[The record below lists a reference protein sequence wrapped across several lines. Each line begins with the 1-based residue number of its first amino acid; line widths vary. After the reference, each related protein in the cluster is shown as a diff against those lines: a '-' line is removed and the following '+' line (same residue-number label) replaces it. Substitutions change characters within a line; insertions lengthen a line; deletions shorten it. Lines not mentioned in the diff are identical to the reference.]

1 MAAVEPKEPLTAE
14 QVAQTP
20 EFEKFL
26 ETIGGELVK
35 PANPDVLGLMLLTQ
49 SERLFVSEGDWV
61 VRFSRHEIA
70 VWDNVTFQ
78 RRLRKSDAG

>member
-26 ETIGGELVK
+26 ATIGGELVK
-35 PANPDVLGLMLLTQ
+35 SANPDVIGLMIITPM
-49 SERLFVSEGDWV
+49 ERFFVSEGDWV
-61 VRFSRHEIA
+61 VRWSRTEVS

-78 RRLRKSDAG
+78 RRLKASS